1 MKPFMTMYRL
11 LMPVIVLALLVV
23 PSTVTANNKA
33 ELLRQTMADIALLNS
48 QMAQRK
54 TDAGGIRDA
63 LSAQLEAIKTE
74 ARREWREKGID
85 TEAEALKNPRLLF
98 DLMLMAEIQAYIQRY
113 TQKIGDYRVA
123 CDRLSYLYQQADDD
137 LKIVSTLSGMKI
149 DALISTAEKILDGYR
164 PEAQAIVIQPDKL
177 TIETPEKMW
186 ETLTRV
192 ALGNNKYQKTNIKKI
207 KRLSDGWHQG
217 PADDRIFYFR
227 NAIKTEDA
235 AVLQL
240 KYDLVRVAAHHLT
253 DQPLQKGQVADQHDM
268 LLQFEAVG
276 KSADIIHRIHSRDR
290 FTPTG
295 GR

>member
-1 MKPFMTMYRL
+1 MTMYRL

-54 TDAGGIRDA
+54 ADAGGIRDA

-85 TEAEALKNPRLLF
+85 TEAEALKNPRLLY

-149 DALISTAEKILDGYR
+149 DALVSQAEKILDGYL
-164 PEAQAIVIQPDKL
+164 PEAQTIVIQPDKL

-186 ETLTRV
+186 Q
-192 ALGNNKYQKTNIKKI
+192 ALK
-207 KRLSDGWHQG
+207 
-217 PADDRIFYFR
+217 
-227 NAIKTEDA
+227 
-235 AVLQL
+235 
-240 KYDLVRVAAHHLT
+240 
-253 DQPLQKGQVADQHDM
+253 KGQ
-268 LLQFEAVG
+268 
-276 KSADIIHRIHSRDR
+276 
-290 FTPTG
+290 
-295 GR
+295 

>member
-11 LMPVIVLALLVV
+11 LISVIVLALLVW

-74 ARREWREKGID
+74 ARREWREKEID
-85 TEAEALKNPRLLF
+85 TEAEALKNPRLLY

-113 TQKIGDYRVA
+113 TQKIGDYRAA

-164 PEAQAIVIQPDKL
+164 PEAQTIVIQPNKL
-177 TIETPEKMW
+177 TIEASEKMW
-186 ETLTRV
+186 Q
-192 ALGNNKYQKTNIKKI
+192 ALKTDK
-207 KRLSDGWHQG
+207 
-217 PADDRIFYFR
+217 
-227 NAIKTEDA
+227 
-235 AVLQL
+235 
-240 KYDLVRVAAHHLT
+240 
-253 DQPLQKGQVADQHDM
+253 
-268 LLQFEAVG
+268 
-276 KSADIIHRIHSRDR
+276 
-290 FTPTG
+290 
-295 GR
+295 

>member
-11 LMPVIVLALLVV
+11 LMPVVLLALLVV
-23 PSTVTANNKA
+23 PSTVTADNKA
-33 ELLRQTMADIALLNS
+33 ELLRQTMADIALRNS

-54 TDAGGIRDA
+54 TEADGIRDA

-85 TEAEALKNPRLLF
+85 TEAEALKNPRLLY

-149 DALISTAEKILDGYR
+149 DDLISTAAKILDGYR
-164 PEAQAIVIQPDKL
+164 PEAQAIVIQPDTL

-186 ETLTRV
+186 Q
-192 ALGNNKYQKTNIKKI
+192 ALKKV
-207 KRLSDGWHQG
+207 Q
-217 PADDRIFYFR
+217 
-227 NAIKTEDA
+227 
-235 AVLQL
+235 
-240 KYDLVRVAAHHLT
+240 
-253 DQPLQKGQVADQHDM
+253 
-268 LLQFEAVG
+268 
-276 KSADIIHRIHSRDR
+276 
-290 FTPTG
+290 
-295 GR
+295 

>member
-1 MKPFMTMYRL
+1 MKPFMTMFRL
-11 LMPVIVLALLVV
+11 LMPVIVLALLVW
-23 PSTVTANNKA
+23 PSSVTANNKA

-74 ARREWREKGID
+74 ARREWREKEID
-85 TEAEALKNPRLLF
+85 TEAEALKKSRLLY

-164 PEAQAIVIQPDKL
+164 PEAQTIVIQPDKL
-177 TIETPEKMW
+177 TIEAPEKMW
-186 ETLTRV
+186 QTL
-192 ALGNNKYQKTNIKKI
+192 KTDK
-207 KRLSDGWHQG
+207 
-217 PADDRIFYFR
+217 
-227 NAIKTEDA
+227 
-235 AVLQL
+235 
-240 KYDLVRVAAHHLT
+240 
-253 DQPLQKGQVADQHDM
+253 
-268 LLQFEAVG
+268 
-276 KSADIIHRIHSRDR
+276 
-290 FTPTG
+290 
-295 GR
+295 

>member
-1 MKPFMTMYRL
+1 VKPFMTMYRL

-54 TDAGGIRDA
+54 ADAGGIRDA

-85 TEAEALKNPRLLF
+85 TEAEALKNPRLLY

-186 ETLTRV
+186 Q
-192 ALGNNKYQKTNIKKI
+192 AL
-207 KRLSDGWHQG
+207 S
-217 PADDRIFYFR
+217 
-227 NAIKTEDA
+227 E
-235 AVLQL
+235 
-240 KYDLVRVAAHHLT
+240 
-253 DQPLQKGQVADQHDM
+253 
-268 LLQFEAVG
+268 
-276 KSADIIHRIHSRDR
+276 
-290 FTPTG
+290 

>member
-11 LMPVIVLALLVV
+11 LMSVIVLALLVV

-54 TDAGGIRDA
+54 TEADGIRDA
-63 LSAQLEAIKTE
+63 LSAQLEVIKTE
-74 ARREWREKGID
+74 TRRERREKGID
-85 TEAEALKNPRLLF
+85 TEAEALKNPRLLY

-149 DALISTAEKILDGYR
+149 DALISTAEKILDAYR

-186 ETLTRV
+186 QALSEDRQLKASNPEALTRV
-192 ALGNNKYQKTNIKKI
+192 TRK
-207 KRLSDGWHQG
+207 
-217 PADDRIFYFR
+217 
-227 NAIKTEDA
+227 
-235 AVLQL
+235 
-240 KYDLVRVAAHHLT
+240 
-253 DQPLQKGQVADQHDM
+253 
-268 LLQFEAVG
+268 
-276 KSADIIHRIHSRDR
+276 
-290 FTPTG
+290 
-295 GR
+295 